1 MAARPLAI
9 DPTGPRV
16 NGSGPSSEEPISPL
30 SSEISRNTDEML
42 EAEESALPLR
52 VYDLEKLVRDQQDE
66 ITFLKSTVADLQRR
80 LNLVDGSRAVSK
92 LTTGQGPLRASPQRP
107 ISGHSSYGGQD
118 RLDAARRRTANGLQ
132 RRPHHYQSTGS
143 LHSDGHSS
151 TSGSPVTSPSP
162 TYGRAQRRP
171 IAAPASL
178 TKRWS
183 STSDFQARR
192 SPGPSPGPGGGPS
205 PAVSM
210 RRKAGRPRGR
220 RPESYAGHSNTLLE
234 EPLELWRGLGDQ
246 DATPVIRRPIGGS
259 LTNLSRTAALP
270 RHGTKDMTYNAD
282 EGVLK
287 IYLRGRPVNLY
298 APSAV
303 RDEYQLTRAVPAPK
317 HRLRLEWVYGY
328 RGKDCRNNL
337 YLLPTGEMI
346 YFVAGVVVLHNA
358 DDQTQ
363 RHYTGHTDDVKCL
376 AVHPNRFTIASG
388 QCTGSA
394 PDAQAHVRVWD
405 SVSLNTLHVLAGGEL
420 DRSAGCLAFSRV
432 DGGVLL
438 ACVDD
443 GAERTLSVW
452 DWQKGAKLTENKASA
467 ETVVDVQWHPLDRGV
482 LMTCGRQHVN
492 FWLLEA
498 GCLQRRQG
506 VFGGRDRPKYVTCM
520 AFTDSGDLITGDS
533 EGRILLWERGGNQVA
548 RTVKAAHEGA
558 VFTLMVDKAGNIVS
572 GGRDGRIVQWD
583 RSLSRTGNVLELPAE
598 YGAPRMVSAGRG
610 SQLLVGTT
618 RNCVLTGDWTLS
630 ARLVARGHTDQVW
643 AAAAHP
649 GRPQFVT
656 GAWDGQ
662 LLLWDVMTHSPVWE
676 LALEEGIQC
685 TAFSPDGSR
694 LAVGLVSGRWE
705 VLDADTRERL
715 FSRADGPEPIQAAA
729 FSPDGRLLA
738 LGSRNN
744 ALFIY
749 QAGPAGYSRVA
760 KCTGH
765 SSFITHLDWSADSTL
780 LRTNSGDY
788 ELLFWSAA
796 TGRQLTQPSQLRDTQ
811 WATHTCTLA
820 FNSVGIYPEAADG
833 TDVNTCCRSH
843 RGHLMASG
851 DDFGKVKLFSYPA
864 NQAKTH
870 HQTCRGHSSHVTHV
884 EFFAEDD
891 RLLSAG
897 GQDTAVLQWTVE

>member
-205 PAVSM
+205 PAVS
-210 RRKAGRPRGR
+210 
-220 RPESYAGHSNTLLE
+220 
-234 EPLELWRGLGDQ
+234 
-246 DATPVIRRPIGGS
+246 
-259 LTNLSRTAALP
+259 
-270 RHGTKDMTYNAD
+270 TKDMTYNAD